1 MTALQPETGQ
11 INVYNKASMKINPP
25 LGLGPEKNRMAE
37 FVLLPPREGLRHH
50 AHVCSV
56 FKQRNTLL
64 DTFERNVSFKS

>member
-1 MTALQPETGQ
+1 
-11 INVYNKASMKINPP
+11 MKINPP